1 MAQLHALQAMAEC
14 GIEGVDAAA
23 RLGALLRQLDAPA
36 EQVAELL
43 ENRDGVTTLDVRAL
57 LQ

>member
-1 MAQLHALQAMAEC
+1 MAQVQALQAMAEC
-14 GIEGVDAAA
+14 GIEGVDAAP

-43 ENRDGVTTLDVRAL
+43 KNRDGAATLDVHAL